1 MKKVFIS
8 MMFFVALTISA
19 QAQTSKPKLTEEQ
32 KKELKAK
39 LDAYKEK
46 LNLSDEQKPK
56 VEEVNMEYMEALSKI
71 KEDGGSK
78 MSRYKKFKQA
88 SNNRDKKMKEILTKE
103 QYKIYKE
110 HQEEIKEE
118 LKARRANG

>member
-1 MKKVFIS
+1 MKKVIIS
-8 MMFFVALTISA
+8 TMFFAALTVSA
-19 QAQTSKPKLTEEQ
+19 HAQTGKPQFTEEQ

-46 LNLSDEQKPK
+46 LNFSDEQKSK

-71 KEDGGSK
+71 KEDGGSR

-88 SNNRDKKMKEILTKE
+88 NNNRDKKMKEILTKE

-110 HQEEIKEE
+110 HQEEFKEE
-118 LKARRANG
+118 LRARRAKG